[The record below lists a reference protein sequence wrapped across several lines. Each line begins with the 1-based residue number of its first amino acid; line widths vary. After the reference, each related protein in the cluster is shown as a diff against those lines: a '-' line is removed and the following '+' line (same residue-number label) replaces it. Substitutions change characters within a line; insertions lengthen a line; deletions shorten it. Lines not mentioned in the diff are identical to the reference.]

1 MNRRRPQVTT
11 YRAGQHVFYI
21 GSSGIVTAVN
31 DDGTYVIEL
40 TYGETV
46 TARSWDMAP
55 R

>member
-1 MNRRRPQVTT
+1 MTRRRVMPIT
-11 YRAGQHVFYI
+11 YTVGQYVFYI

-31 DDGTYVIEL
+31 DDGTYVIDL